1 MLKTFWQNFFAFLN
15 DYYYL
20 QTQLIKALNS
30 RDSARPNERLSQNPN
45 TGGLRELVLPGH
57 ASTVKFPKKIY
68 ILVAWKPIKA

>member
-15 DYYYL
+15 DYYYR

-30 RDSARPNERLSQNPN
+30 RDSARPNERLSQNPK